1 MDEQMGLTLKKIS
14 RLIKRLQE
22 NESVR
27 VAEMRRAAHDFVIAA
42 FGEYMYPG
50 IRDLPFD
57 QPIRVKPNLQ
67 EMGCDGGFDPIPPQ
81 QIEFDASLTPLERLT
96 ALLRAAIQFYAYSGP
111 AELPVNVNPST
122 RWGFLHLDQTGAPN
136 TRFYGLQQDMVRY
149 LTDAVCDSLHI
160 GSQTWMQRGD
170 GTHIRQL
177 ITSPAVGEE
186 RLLRAFFGE
195 AFPELYEAV
204 NQKNAHRF
212 DAIADLSDQVD
223 NAQLCEFTPEV
234 IQRFQ
239 DEFTKEVLAIE

>member
-1 MDEQMGLTLKKIS
+1 MEERQRRVQTKIAQ
-14 RLIKRLQE
+14 LIKRLQAD
-22 NESVR
+22 ESVR
-27 VAEMRRAAHDFVIAA
+27 VAEMRRAAHDFVIAM

-50 IRDLPFD
+50 IRDLPLD
-57 QPIRVKPNLQ
+57 QPIRVKPNLR

-96 ALLRAAIQFYAYSGP
+96 ALLRAAIQFYAYSGQ

-136 TRFYGLQQDMVRY
+136 TRFYGLHQDMVRY
-149 LTDAVCDSLHI
+149 LTDALCNSLPI
-160 GSQTWMQRGD
+160 GIQTWMQRGD

-177 ITSPAVGEE
+177 IASPAVGED
-186 RLLRAFFGE
+186 RLLHAFFGE
-195 AFPELYEAV
+195 AFPDLYESI
-204 NQKNAHRF
+204 NQKNSYRF

-223 NAQLCEFTPEV
+223 NARLCEFPAET

-239 DEFTKEVLAIE
+239 DEFAKEVLAIV